1 MGQAEADRRGRAYDR
16 DGASYLFNLDRDW
29 VLDARRRGNK
39 LRFVNHRR
47 ARARARMRPR
57 PRLRLPPRRSPDG
70 LGVRPGMRPPAGCR
84 ARPCRRVRRR
94 AGAALPGC
102 LRHGCLGSGRAPPG
116 PPCGNSRTG
125 GPPSCATCVCP
136 TLPYT
141 TLRRARARARS
152 TEPNC
157 RAEVLL
163 VQGDHRVAI
172 LAAQDIPAGRELT
185 LDYRYDR
192 ARAPAW
198 HNADL

>member
-1 MGQAEADRRGRAYDR
+1 M
-16 DGASYLFNLDRDW
+16 
-29 VLDARRRGNK
+29 
-39 LRFVNHRR
+39 
-47 ARARARMRPR
+47 
-57 PRLRLPPRRSPDG
+57 
-70 LGVRPGMRPPAGCR
+70 
-84 ARPCRRVRRR
+84 
-94 AGAALPGC
+94 
-102 LRHGCLGSGRAPPG
+102 
-116 PPCGNSRTG
+116 
-125 GPPSCATCVCP
+125 CP
-136 TLPYT
+136 TLPCT